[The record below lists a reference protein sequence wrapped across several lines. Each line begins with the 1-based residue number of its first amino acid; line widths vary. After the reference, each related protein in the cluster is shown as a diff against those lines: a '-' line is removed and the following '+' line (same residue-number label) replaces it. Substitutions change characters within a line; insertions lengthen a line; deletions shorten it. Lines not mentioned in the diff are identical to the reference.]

1 MWSLIP
7 EMSKEETWK
16 GGGNFPGI
24 GPLERGRQDS
34 GRNIMSCLS
43 VLSLSFC
50 EVKN

>member
-1 MWSLIP
+1 MRSLIP

-16 GGGNFPGI
+16 GDGNFPGI